1 MLNQY
6 GNEYIIRGMLST
18 TSAEEMGK
26 AVIKTVGGNPILL
39 EHIADVRTGAKAPKM
54 GIASEKGKPAVLMTV
69 TKQPNTNSLELTA
82 QLDKAIAEIQT
93 QLPADI
99 HLSTDSFRQARFI
112 EGSIDNIQK
121 SLFEGALFVVI
132 VLFFFLMNVRT
143 TVISLIA
150 FTSVSFS
157 RHFSTKN

>member
-1 MLNQY
+1 
-6 GNEYIIRGMLST
+6 
-18 TSAEEMGK
+18 
-26 AVIKTVGGNPILL
+26 
-39 EHIADVRTGAKAPKM
+39 M

-150 FTSVSFS
+150 FTSVSF
-157 RHFSTKN
+157 